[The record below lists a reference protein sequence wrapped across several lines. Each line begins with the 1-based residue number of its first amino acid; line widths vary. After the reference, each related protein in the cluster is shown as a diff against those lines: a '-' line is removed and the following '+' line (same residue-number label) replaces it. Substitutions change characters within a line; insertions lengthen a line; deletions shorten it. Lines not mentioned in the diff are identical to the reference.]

1 MKLNLQAVDNVDGH
15 PVDKEHKVANAN
27 LMDNP
32 ANHASHQIHA
42 QESNSNGKEI
52 ILFSFNALLSV
63 ALVTMSILSVGSV
76 FTLQRCGVR
85 HSFSRHLMSR
95 VEADPILG
103 SSPLMFPVVIHN
115 ANTTA
120 GYIQLSP
127 FTLPLNLAPLN
138 TPLLNISQLT
148 TLPLSMFG
156 SLFTVL
162 HPSVAASLPKA
173 VVALSITNSTWVQN
187 NAIAYFMLLAQIN
200 SGNWT
205 KPWFPNLSR
214 CVVGDKDPQT
224 IEAVET
230 YLRHLNW
237 IAQSSSRVQSCVHSG
252 QQQMVDVATSY
263 KTTYSLFSS
272 MNVPFLVTTVL
283 WISASF
289 SVFRTKAFL
298 PSYQP
303 WSYYSTY
310 FVAVAWNVALLG
322 ITFFTPILNDN
333 ALIPVNNVLITISMT
348 IAAMY
353 VQHKWSQVTETIG
366 GNKQRN
372 QDVEAATRKEKIR
385 LFGKEFVRMS
395 IPGRTHNDENKT
407 TLLLGFEYAITSPL
421 LVTTL
426 LAAWSPDVTPAELQ
440 LVFVAMTMGHFM
452 LKASIG
458 IVSSDADYDKRWNHA
473 IVAQTLAGVMFMITA
488 LIIFGA
494 HAMQAANSFD
504 NDSVTLQ
511 SIGGFLIATQ
521 VVYTLTIVAQC
532 TGIVFGKTKMSGS
545 SWIYDIWHTLLDFI
559 MKVSAGSVVYV
570 LMKDG
575 TLPAYGCSQ
584 WSSLWK

>member
-1 MKLNLQAVDNVDGH
+1 
-15 PVDKEHKVANAN
+15 
-27 LMDNP
+27 
-32 ANHASHQIHA
+32 
-42 QESNSNGKEI
+42 
-52 ILFSFNALLSV
+52 
-63 ALVTMSILSVGSV
+63 
-76 FTLQRCGVR
+76 
-85 HSFSRHLMSR
+85 
-95 VEADPILG
+95 
-103 SSPLMFPVVIHN
+103 
-115 ANTTA
+115 
-120 GYIQLSP
+120 
-127 FTLPLNLAPLN
+127 
-138 TPLLNISQLT
+138 
-148 TLPLSMFG
+148 MFG